1 MLGNKKG
8 SFRVFICFLEGRNWK
23 LGYGRWKMG
32 DGSWDM
38 GDGRWE
44 MGWGLLPSLGLYS
57 PEGASPI
64 FNLPYPMLSSK
75 EQKRGRSR
83 RAINY

>member
-1 MLGNKKG
+1 MLENKKG
-8 SFRVFICFLEGRNWK
+8 SFRVFICFLEGVNWK
-23 LGYGRWKMG
+23 FGYGRW
-32 DGSWDM
+32 DM
-38 GDGRWE
+38 GVGRWGME
-44 MGWGLLPSLGLYS
+44 WGLLPSLGLYS

-75 EQKRGRSR
+75 EQKRERSG